1 MVQVRPS
8 ATLRLLGTVTFAQ
21 QGKGDAPS
29 LPISRVSQTARKGAN
44 RGASTAPQAAARC
57 KQLVKPIVL
66 LVAIEAG
73 QQMDLPDGPEFSS
86 QRLDDVVT
94 LNLGGRWTVDAS
106 AAIEARA
113 DALLVESDGARR
125 VVLDLGRIA
134 RLDTAGAW
142 LIDRARQTLD
152 AKGVDARLESVR
164 PEYEILFREARYRA
178 LAVPKPP
185 SGSHIV
191 RLLADIGAS
200 VVSAGA
206 DLYKGVG
213 FLGEVVAAIGMS
225 LARPS
230 RFRGTS
236 LVVHIESIALRG
248 VPIIA
253 LINFLAGAIIA
264 QQGIFQLRRFGATIF
279 IVDLIGI
286 LVLRELGVLLT
297 AIMTAGRSG
306 SAITAELGSM
316 KLHEEIDALTVMG
329 LRPVDILIVP
339 RVLALVISLPLLTF
353 VADMAGIFGGLLMSW
368 VYDGITPARFLTLLQ
383 EAIGFHTF
391 MSGLIKAPFMALVIG
406 LISCVE
412 GLAVAGSA
420 ESLGRQV
427 TASVVKSIFMV
438 VVVDGLFA
446 MFFAGIRY

>member
-1 MVQVRPS
+1 
-8 ATLRLLGTVTFAQ
+8 
-21 QGKGDAPS
+21 
-29 LPISRVSQTARKGAN
+29 
-44 RGASTAPQAAARC
+44 
-57 KQLVKPIVL
+57 
-66 LVAIEAG
+66 
-73 QQMDLPDGPEFSS
+73 MDVPDGPEFSS
-86 QRLDDVVT
+86 QRMGDAVRLS
-94 LNLGGRWTVDAS
+94 LGGHWTVDAS

-113 DALLVESDGARR
+113 DGLLAESAGARR
-125 VVLDLGRIA
+125 VVLDLGRVA

-152 AKGVDARLESVR
+152 AKGVDAKIESIR
-164 PEYEILFREARYRA
+164 PEYEILLREARYRA
-178 LAVPKPP
+178 LAVRQPP
-185 SGSHIV
+185 SGSYVI
-191 RLLADIGAS
+191 RLFADIGES
-200 VVSAGA
+200 VVSAGS
-206 DLYKGVG
+206 DLYRGVG
-213 FLGEVVAAIGMS
+213 FLGEVVAAIGKS
-225 LARPS
+225 LANPS
-230 RFRGTS
+230 HFRGTS
-236 LVVHIESIALRG
+236 LIVQMESIALRG
-248 VPIIA
+248 TPIIA

-279 IVDLIGI
+279 VVDLIGI

-339 RVLALVISLPLLTF
+339 RVLALIISLPLLTF
-353 VADMAGIFGGLLMSW
+353 IADMAGIFGGLLVSW
-368 VYDGITPARFLTLLQ
+368 AYEGITPARFLTLLQ
-383 EAIGFHTF
+383 EAIGLHTF
-391 MSGLIKAPFMALVIG
+391 FSGLIKAPFMALIIG

-412 GLAVAGSA
+412 GLAVGGSA

-446 MFFAGIRY
+446 IFFAGIRY

>member
-1 MVQVRPS
+1 
-8 ATLRLLGTVTFAQ
+8 
-21 QGKGDAPS
+21 
-29 LPISRVSQTARKGAN
+29 
-44 RGASTAPQAAARC
+44 
-57 KQLVKPIVL
+57 
-66 LVAIEAG
+66 
-73 QQMDLPDGPEFSS
+73 MDLPDGPEFSS
-86 QRLDDVVT
+86 QRLGDVVT

-125 VVLDLGRIA
+125 VVLDLGHVA

-164 PEYEILFREARYRA
+164 PEYEILLREARYRA
-178 LAVPKPP
+178 LAVPRPP
-185 SGSHIV
+185 SGSYLIA
-191 RLLADIGAS
+191 LLADVGES
-200 VVSAGA
+200 VISAGA
-206 DLYKGVG
+206 DLYEGVG
-213 FLGEVVAAIGMS
+213 FLGEVVAAIGKS
-225 LARPS
+225 LLSPS

-236 LVVHIESIALRG
+236 LVVHIENIALRG

-279 IVDLIGI
+279 VVNLIGI
-286 LVLRELGVLLT
+286 LILRELGVLLT
-297 AIMTAGRSG
+297 ALMTAGRSG

-316 KLHEEIDALTVMG
+316 KLPEEVDALTVMG

-353 VADMAGIFGGLLMSW
+353 VADMAGIFGGLLASW
-368 VYDGITPARFLTLLQ
+368 AYDGITPARFLTTLQ
-383 EAIGFHTF
+383 LAIGLHTF
-391 MSGLIKAPFMALVIG
+391 LSGLIKAPFMALVIG

-427 TASVVKSIFMV
+427 TASVVKSMFMV

-446 MFFAGIRY
+446 MFFAGIGY

>member
-1 MVQVRPS
+1 
-8 ATLRLLGTVTFAQ
+8 
-21 QGKGDAPS
+21 
-29 LPISRVSQTARKGAN
+29 
-44 RGASTAPQAAARC
+44 
-57 KQLVKPIVL
+57 
-66 LVAIEAG
+66 
-73 QQMDLPDGPEFSS
+73 MDVPDGPEFSS
-86 QRLDDVVT
+86 QRMGDAVRLS
-94 LNLGGRWTVDAS
+94 LGGHWTVDAS

-113 DALLVESDGARR
+113 DGLLAESAGARR
-125 VVLDLGRIA
+125 VVLDLGRVA

-152 AKGVDARLESVR
+152 AKGVDAKIESIR
-164 PEYEILFREARYRA
+164 PEYEILLREARYRA
-178 LAVPKPP
+178 LAVQEPP
-185 SGSHIV
+185 SGSYII
-191 RLLADIGAS
+191 RLFADIGES
-200 VVSAGA
+200 VVSAGS
-206 DLYKGVG
+206 DLYRGVG
-213 FLGEVVAAIGMS
+213 FLGEVVAAIGKS
-225 LARPS
+225 LANPS
-230 RFRGTS
+230 HFRGTS
-236 LVVHIESIALRG
+236 LIVQMESIALRG
-248 VPIIA
+248 TPIIA

-279 IVDLIGI
+279 VVDLIGI

-339 RVLALVISLPLLTF
+339 RVLALIISLPLLTF
-353 VADMAGIFGGLLMSW
+353 IADMAGIFGGLLVSW
-368 VYDGITPARFLTLLQ
+368 AYEGITPARFLTLLQ
-383 EAIGFHTF
+383 EAIGLHTF
-391 MSGLIKAPFMALVIG
+391 FSGLIKAPFMALIIG

-412 GLAVAGSA
+412 GLAVGGSA

-446 MFFAGIRY
+446 IFFAGIRY

>member
-1 MVQVRPS
+1 
-8 ATLRLLGTVTFAQ
+8 
-21 QGKGDAPS
+21 
-29 LPISRVSQTARKGAN
+29 
-44 RGASTAPQAAARC
+44 
-57 KQLVKPIVL
+57 
-66 LVAIEAG
+66 
-73 QQMDLPDGPEFSS
+73 MDVPDGPEFSS
-86 QRLDDVVT
+86 QRMGDAVRLS
-94 LNLGGRWTVDAS
+94 LGGHWTVDAS

-113 DALLVESDGARR
+113 DGLLAESAGARR
-125 VVLDLGRIA
+125 VVLDLGRVA

-152 AKGVDARLESVR
+152 AKGVDAKIESIR
-164 PEYEILFREARYRA
+164 PEYEILLREARYRA
-178 LAVPKPP
+178 LAVQEPP
-185 SGSHIV
+185 SGSYII
-191 RLLADIGAS
+191 RLFADIGES
-200 VVSAGA
+200 VVSAGS
-206 DLYKGVG
+206 DLYRGVG
-213 FLGEVVAAIGMS
+213 FLGEVVAAIGKS
-225 LARPS
+225 LANPS
-230 RFRGTS
+230 HFRGTS
-236 LVVHIESIALRG
+236 LIVQMESIALRG
-248 VPIIA
+248 TPIIA

-279 IVDLIGI
+279 VVDLIGI

-339 RVLALVISLPLLTF
+339 RVLALIISLPLLTF
-353 VADMAGIFGGLLMSW
+353 IADMAGIFGGLLVSW
-368 VYDGITPARFLTLLQ
+368 AYDGITPARFLTLLQ
-383 EAIGFHTF
+383 EAIGLHTF
-391 MSGLIKAPFMALVIG
+391 FGGLIKAPFMALIIG

-412 GLAVAGSA
+412 GLAVGGSA

-446 MFFAGIRY
+446 IFFAGIRY

>member
-1 MVQVRPS
+1 
-8 ATLRLLGTVTFAQ
+8 
-21 QGKGDAPS
+21 
-29 LPISRVSQTARKGAN
+29 
-44 RGASTAPQAAARC
+44 
-57 KQLVKPIVL
+57 
-66 LVAIEAG
+66 
-73 QQMDLPDGPEFSS
+73 MDLPDGPEFSS
-86 QRLDDVVT
+86 QRLGDA
-94 LNLGGRWTVDAS
+94 LRLSLGGQWTVKAS

-113 DALLVESDGARR
+113 DALLAESEGARR
-125 VVLDLGRIA
+125 VVFDLGRVA

-164 PEYEILFREARYRA
+164 PEYEILLREARYRT
-178 LAVPKPP
+178 LPVPKPP

-191 RLLADIGAS
+191 RLLADIGES
-200 VVSAGA
+200 MVSAGA
-206 DLYKGVG
+206 DLYRVVA

-225 LARPS
+225 LASPS
-230 RFRGTS
+230 HFRGTS
-236 LVVHIESIALRG
+236 LVVHIENIALRG
-248 VPIIA
+248 APIVA

-279 IVDLIGI
+279 VVDLIGI
-286 LVLRELGVLLT
+286 LILRDLGVLLT

-339 RVLALVISLPLLTF
+339 RVLALVISLPLMTF
-353 VADMAGIFGGLLMSW
+353 VADMAGIFGGLLASW
-368 VYDGITPARFLTLLQ
+368 VYDGISPARFLTLLQ
-383 EAIGFHTF
+383 SAIGLHTF
-391 MSGLIKAPFMALVIG
+391 LSGLIKAPFMALVIG

-446 MFFAGIRY
+446 MFFAGIGF